1 MIMSEYAA
9 KRHELEVELQQL
21 NDREAE
27 HKVELSVR
35 YQAECRKIQ
44 TQIGSLKK
52 KQKDLLQKYQQD
64 KNYVHRKYRDD
75 KLSITER
82 MHTLRLEYLTVNEIE
97 DK

>member
-1 MIMSEYAA
+1 MSEYAA

-64 KNYVHRKYRDD
+64 KNYVHRKYRDE
-75 KLSITER
+75 KLAITER